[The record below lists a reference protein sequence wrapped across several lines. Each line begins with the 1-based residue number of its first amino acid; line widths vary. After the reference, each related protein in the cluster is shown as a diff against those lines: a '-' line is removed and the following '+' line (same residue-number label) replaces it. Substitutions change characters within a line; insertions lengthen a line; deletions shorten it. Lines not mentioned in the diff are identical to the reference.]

1 MRPDELSEQKATR
14 AEPLPEERAAEQ
26 GGEDRG
32 AEAAEILRDSEERV
46 TGAVEGNAPG
56 DAADERRTSEETVT
70 P

>member
-1 MRPDELSEQKATR
+1 MRPDELSEQK
-14 AEPLPEERAAEQ
+14 AAEQ

-56 DAADERRTSEETVT
+56 DAADERRPSEETVT